1 LVGVPSQVSSYNRA
15 AASLSVLHRAPTRP
29 HRHGC
34 DSIGRARFARLLAP
48 SWELCFACV
57 GVGVGV
63 AARVGRP
70 QARRTRTSSMTRPP
84 KASGT
89 CRRAAA
95 VVSAA
100 AALPIA
106 YSAVSYIAA
115 CRSQPNVGAADRAAR
130 PGRGID
136 HRPAAAAW
144 CRLRIAA
151 ASHRIASH
159 RIASHR
165 IACRSLSA
173 AAVARRSLRGARSTL
188 PALLGV
194 RGVFALRRLVQ
205 VLSFRLSTRG
215 VVGFSRSPVR
225 PKLSAAQQQ
234 AQRPHGPR
242 CGLVRV
248 LTGSRVRVRVG

>member
-1 LVGVPSQVSSYNRA
+1 
-15 AASLSVLHRAPTRP
+15 
-29 HRHGC
+29 
-34 DSIGRARFARLLAP
+34 
-48 SWELCFACV
+48 
-57 GVGVGV
+57 
-63 AARVGRP
+63 
-70 QARRTRTSSMTRPP
+70 MTRPP

-194 RGVFALRRLVQ
+194 RGVFALRRVQ
-205 VLSFRLSTRG
+205 VLSFRPPAGRGILALARAAEAVGGAAASAAAARAPLWFSKGTDWFASEGTSRLIGIWHRGDGSTR
-215 VVGFSRSPVR
+215 
-225 PKLSAAQQQ
+225 
-234 AQRPHGPR
+234 
-242 CGLVRV
+242 
-248 LTGSRVRVRVG
+248 